1 MALRDTRKVVLV
13 NYIGQFRSALRFNAY
28 HSSRPPTNRE
38 SGHRRRARIKSAG
51 GQFDD
56 YELGK
61 LYTDVKGY
69 CYWCGQCT
77 RNKMWHAD
85 HYVPLAL
92 GGPNCIENIVISCPT
107 CNFKKGAQDPIGF
120 AKKINKQEG
129 EEKRELIFAIAK
141 INRKQYEDNCKKI
154 RNKPLVITVCYL
166 DRINAYGFMFSQF
179 NRDVMHVFNSYYE
192 KTPSQMM
199 FNHYS
204 SGFGQNVWL
213 IDKSV
218 FDLIFN
224 TLIGLNDKNIKFQFI
239 RIITTREQSPPSSD
253 NFLTP
258 IFTRDSMRKQTF
270 APASSTICSAENV
283 T

>member
-1 MALRDTRKVVLV
+1 MALMDIRRVVLV
-13 NYIGQFRSALRFNAY
+13 NYIWQFRSALRFNAY

-38 SGHRRRARIKSAG
+38 GSHKRRARIKNSV

-129 EEKRELIFAIAK
+129 EEKRELIFTIAK
-141 INRKQYEDNCKKI
+141 INRKQYEEDCKKI
-154 RNKPLVITVCYL
+154 TNKPLRISICYL
-166 DRINAYGFMFSQF
+166 DKINAYGFLFSKF
-179 NRDVMHVFNSYYE
+179 NIDVMHVFNSYY
-192 KTPSQMM
+192 KKMASQMM
-199 FNHYS
+199 FNQYS

-213 IDKSV
+213 VDESL
-218 FDLIFN
+218 FDLIFK

-239 RIITTREQSPPSSD
+239 RIVTSREQKSPSSD
-253 NFLTP
+253 NFVTP
-258 IFTRDSMRKQTF
+258 IFIRKSN
-270 APASSTICSAENV
+270 AEAGSSFVNPPIANAENV